1 MGRGLF
7 IMTMVVCKADFID
20 LFAGDLEK
28 GKINM
33 KMESLIS
40 DNFKT
45 KAKMDSVHIIL
56 TIEVTTKASGKII
69 NSMGKEWSTIMT
81 DRDVKGLG
89 KGMRNMVIA
98 FYTLLKER
106 RFKHGN
112 MDV

>member
-1 MGRGLF
+1 MEYLRQSNISIVIKVNGKMEKCMDRGLF

-56 TIEVTTKASGKII
+56 TIEITTKASGKII

-81 DRDVKGLG
+81 D
-89 KGMRNMVIA
+89 
-98 FYTLLKER
+98 
-106 RFKHGN
+106 
-112 MDV
+112 